1 MTSLPVFLLTLFGLN
16 FAQPQRH
23 DYNQRS
29 IYMQNKLQELTDKL
43 YNEGLSKGRQ
53 EGEAILNEARSQAEE
68 IISKARAEAARIT
81 ADAEKEASEL
91 KAKVEVSAHA
101 FSKSAVGKIEAAG
114 GKTTIIEQR

>member
-1 MTSLPVFLLTLFGLN
+1 
-16 FAQPQRH
+16 
-23 DYNQRS
+23 
-29 IYMQNKLQELTDKL
+29 MQNKLQELTDKL

-91 KAKVEVSAHA
+91 KAKVESDLKNGRRAMH
-101 FSKSAVGKIEAAG
+101 SRHE
-114 GKTTIIEQR
+114 ERYR